1 MTQVVVQ
8 RRTKINQNKLLKSRH
23 FHWKKPFY
31 NLIYRERPSFKVY
44 RFEEISRKLRFFRN
58 FSYLEGAMRQ
68 PLYFLFLWPSL
79 TILPRQKLKLI
90 IAGCALLEKSH
101 SKMLQFGGK
110 IVVPEKRSDNQ
121 SIPWYI
127 SSNYTQNVLRV
138 SFTYKIYLRS

>member
-31 NLIYRERPSFKVY
+31 NLIYKERPSFKVY
-44 RFEEISRKLRFFRN
+44 RFEEISRKLRFFGTFRIWKALWD
-58 FSYLEGAMRQ
+58 SLST
-68 PLYFLFLWPSL
+68 FLFLWPSL

-138 SFTYKIYLRS
+138 SFTYKIYLSS